1 VLAAPAETVRAPA
14 QGDLEHLGRGH
25 GADPGAVLA
34 ELAGISD
41 VSQRMA
47 ASSARRS
54 PPRSSRHSRGRH
66 LTATLRARRTGGY
79 GHSQLN

>member
-1 VLAAPAETVRAPA
+1 VRAALAKTVRAPPR
-14 QGDLEHLGRGH
+14 GDLEHLGRGH

-41 VSQRMA
+41 ASQRMA

-54 PPRSSRHSRGRH
+54 PRGD
-66 LTATLRARRTGGY
+66 RAALAEDT
-79 GHSQLN
+79 